1 MAVYKQAKSKNW
13 WYKFNWNG
21 ESIRES
27 TKQTN
32 KRVAEQ
38 MEAAHRTS
46 LAKGEVGIREKQ
58 AAATLAEFLD
68 LDYLPFVRTT
78 MTTEPNT
85 VLFYENCAANLKAHK
100 KLAGTPMDKID
111 HDLIQVFIKSRQA
124 YRQQRRN
131 GKPLEVSTINRDLA
145 TLRRALKC
153 AQEWG
158 RVSATVK
165 VRMLPGE
172 NQRERALSEAEDAA
186 YIKAATALAHDLEQ
200 AYATALT
207 GIRATLRGKQPVK
220 PDAFLLRDVA
230 LILADSA
237 LRPDECHRLTPEN
250 IRDGAICVFKGKT
263 KAAKRRIPI
272 MTERLKA
279 ALDMRIAVTAPGGWL
294 FPAPTKSGHMGHSTL
309 RKQHAKAVKA
319 SGVLAFD
326 IYSLRHTCLTKW
338 GEYMDPWKLHKY
350 AGHSDFKTTMRYIHP
365 RDEAMQDAME
375 SSRAARQVRVAQGG
389 HTSGHTEEAQKI
401 APTLI
406 PLSN

>member
-1 MAVYKQAKSKNW
+1 MVYKQATSKYW
-13 WYKFNWNG
+13 WFKFVWNG
-21 ESIRES
+21 EPIRES

-38 MEAAHRTS
+38 MEAARRTA
-46 LAKGEVGIREKQ
+46 LAKGEVGIRDKQ
-58 AAATLAEFLD
+58 AAPTLAEFLD
-68 LDYLPFVRTT
+68 RDYLPFVRTT

-85 VLFYENCAANLKAHK
+85 VLFYENCAANLKAHA
-100 KLAGTPMDKID
+100 KLSGTPLDKID

-124 YRQQRRN
+124 YRQERRK

-158 RVSATVK
+158 RVSAIVK
-165 VRMLPGE
+165 VRILPGE
-172 NQRERALSEAEDAA
+172 NQRERALSESEDAA
-186 YIKAATALAHDLEQ
+186 YIQAATALAHDLEL

-207 GIRATLRGKQPVK
+207 GIRATVRGKQPVK

-230 LILADSA
+230 LILSDSA

-250 IRDGAICVFKGKT
+250 IRDGAICIFKGKT

-279 ALDMRIAVTAPGGWL
+279 ALDMRLAVTAPGGWL
-294 FPAPTKSGHMGHSTL
+294 FPAPTRSGHIAHSTL

-319 SGVLAFD
+319 SGVLPFD

-365 RDEAMQDAME
+365 RDETMQDAMD
-375 SSRAARQVRVAQGG
+375 SNRAAREVRIARGG
-389 HTSGHTEEAQKI
+389 YTSGHTEGSKKAGVVLT
-401 APTLI
+401 PTKQ
-406 PLSN
+406 

>member
-1 MAVYKQAKSKNW
+1 VVYKQKESKNYW
-13 WYKFNWNG
+13 FKFVWNG
-21 ESIRES
+21 ELVRES
-27 TKQTN
+27 SKQAN

-38 MEAAHRTS
+38 MEAARRTA
-46 LAKGEVGIREKQ
+46 LAKGEVGIRDRK
-58 AAATLAEFLD
+58 AAPTLAAFLD
-68 LDYLPFVRTT
+68 TDYLPFVRTT

-100 KLAGTPMDKID
+100 KLAETPLDKID

-124 YRQQRRN
+124 YRQEHRK

-158 RVSATVK
+158 RVSAAVK

-186 YIKAATALAHDLEQ
+186 YIQAATALAHDLEQ
-200 AYATALT
+200 AYGTALT
-207 GIRATLRGKQPVK
+207 GIRATVRGKQPVK

-230 LILADSA
+230 LVIADSA
-237 LRPDECHRLTPEN
+237 LRPDECHNLTPEN
-250 IRDGAICVFKGKT
+250 IRDGAICIFKGKT

-279 ALDMRIAVTAPGGWL
+279 ALDMRLAVTAPGGWL

-319 SGVLAFD
+319 SGVLPFD

-350 AGHSDFKTTMRYIHP
+350 AGHSDFKTTQRYIHP
-365 RDEAMQDAME
+365 RDESMQEAMD
-375 SSRAARQVRVAQGG
+375 SNRAARDVRMAQGG
-389 HTSGHTEEAQKI
+389 HSGGHSDDEGKTQETRTT
-401 APTLI
+401 PT
-406 PLSN
+406 N